1 MESVVITGL
10 GCITSIGQNV
20 EEFSKRLFSDEHTN
34 SFREISLFDT
44 ARLTHKVAAEVVE
57 YDETAHFSAAEIKQ
71 IDRYSQFALIA
82 TDEAVQ
88 QSGLDEFRQL
98 DQCVAVIYGTGVGGQ
113 STTERSY
120 QQLLVEGKQR
130 AHPFTVPKL
139 IPSSATSQ
147 ISMKYGVTGPACAT
161 TSACSS
167 SGHAIAT
174 AAMMIRSGM
183 IDVAIV
189 GGSEA
194 CITEGNFLAWEGL
207 RVLAKDNCRP
217 FSADRAGLIIGEGAG
232 TLILEAESFAKQRNA
247 NILARLAGI
256 GMSSDAHNLVQPDV
270 NGAAKAMQACLA
282 DANLT
287 QKDVQYINAH
297 GSGTK
302 QNDQTESAA
311 IRQVFGEHADRLL
324 VSSTKSQHGHVLGA
338 GSAIEA
344 IATIQGMK
352 ENMVPATRNFSQ
364 EDPACDLDYVVN
376 QPRQKI
382 FDTAISNSFAFG
394 GLNVSLAF
402 KKV

>member
-1 MESVVITGL
+1 M
-10 GCITSIGQNV
+10 
-20 EEFSKRLFSDEHTN
+20 
-34 SFREISLFDT
+34 
-44 ARLTHKVAAEVVE
+44 
-57 YDETAHFSAAEIKQ
+57 
-71 IDRYSQFALIA
+71 IA
-82 TDEAVQ
+82 TDEAVR
-88 QSGLDEFRQL
+88 QSGLTDFRQL
-98 DQCVAVIYGTGVGGQ
+98 DQRAAVIYGTGVGGQ

-147 ISMKYGVTGPACAT
+147 ISMKYGVTGPAFAT

-167 SGHAIAT
+167 SGHALAT
-174 AAMMIRSGM
+174 AVMMIRSGM

-189 GGSEA
+189 GGSES

-217 FSADRAGLIIGEGAG
+217 FSADRTGLIIGEGAG
-232 TLILEAESFAKQRNA
+232 TLILEAESFAKKRHA
-247 NILARLAGI
+247 TVLAELVGV
-256 GMSSDAHNLVQPDV
+256 GMSSDAHNLVQPDI
-270 NGAAKAMQACLA
+270 NGAAKAMQACLN
-282 DANLT
+282 DAKLA
-287 QKDVQYINAH
+287 QEDVQYINAH

-311 IRQVFGEHADRLL
+311 IRKVFGEHADSLL

-344 IATIQGMK
+344 IATIKGM
-352 ENMVPATRNFSQ
+352 EQNIVPATRNFSQ
-364 EDPACDLDYVVN
+364 PDPACDLDYVVN
-376 QPRQKI
+376 QPRHMA
-382 FDTAISNSFAFG
+382 FDTAMSNSFAFG
-394 GLNVSLAF
+394 GLNVCLAF